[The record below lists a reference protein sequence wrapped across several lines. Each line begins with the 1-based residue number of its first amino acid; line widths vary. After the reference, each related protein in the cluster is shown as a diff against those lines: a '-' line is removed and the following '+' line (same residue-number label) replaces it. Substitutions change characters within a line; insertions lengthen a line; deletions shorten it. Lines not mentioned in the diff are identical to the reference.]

1 MTVFAIAIAAEDS
14 VKYQSFVYASFVW
27 GIQVK
32 YNKSKYVS
40 DVAQSVSAIAE
51 YVSDVTQ

>member
-1 MTVFAIAIAAEDS
+1 MTVFVIAIAANDS
-14 VKYQSFVYASFVW
+14 VEYRSFVYGSFVW

-32 YNKSKYVS
+32 YNKAKYVS

-51 YVSDVTQ
+51 YVSDVA

>member
-1 MTVFAIAIAAEDS
+1 MTVFAIAIAANDS
-14 VKYQSFVYASFVW
+14 VEYQSFVYGSFVW

-32 YNKSKYVS
+32 YNKAKYVS

-51 YVSDVTQ
+51 YVSDVA